1 MKNSKILLV
10 SKLIEKNIA
19 FEFTPHGDITIG
31 IHAVVFY
38 EGFIYFDNDMHC
50 SDNNENVEKIFDE
63 FIQYILLGNKKHFK
77 LVLEKCTDY
86 YTCAFCGKS
95 YNFWKER
102 TQALVH
108 VEDGN
113 VIGSICPNCSKTV
126 SPYELYKKTCGISRL
141 DLNSQV
147 GEDLRTYIHVKR
159 ILE

>member
-10 SKLIEKNIA
+10 SKLIEKNID
-19 FEFTPHGDITIG
+19 FEFTPHGDITVG

-38 EGFIYFDNDMHC
+38 EGFIYFDNEMSC

-63 FIQYILLGNKKHFK
+63 FIQYILLGNKKQFK

-113 VIGSICPNCSKTV
+113 VIGSICQNCSKTV
-126 SPYELYKKTCGISRL
+126 SPYALYKKTGGISLL

-159 ILE
+159 IIE